1 MLPSSPFPARKGAE
15 LPRNVGNLAREP
27 EPTRFDLSV
36 GDSVGCYG
44 HAATARAPRGGVA
57 CGLMSGCRG
66 LRQLESAWR
75 VIGQYQLDRGRI
87 RWLSGIENHRRNLC
101 TSLADERFQRRTT
114 DGYRQPRGVYP
125 CAEGPFDRPGAR
137 IHR

>member
-15 LPRNVGNLAREP
+15 LPRNVGNLARVP
-27 EPTRFDLSV
+27 EPTRCDLPV

-66 LRQLESAWR
+66 LRHLESAR
-75 VIGQYQLDRGRI
+75 RDVEKYEFDRGRI
-87 RWLSGIENHRRNLC
+87 RRFPGIENHRRNLR
-101 TSLADERFQRRTT
+101 TSLA
-114 DGYRQPRGVYP
+114 
-125 CAEGPFDRPGAR
+125 
-137 IHR
+137 